1 MLWLGHALMDIVRQQ
16 YLLSLELM
24 LGAKT
29 SQQRV
34 KTFEIGRHLD
44 FVVQIIFD
52 PCSFMRR

>member
-1 MLWLGHALMDIVRQQ
+1 MDIVRQQ